1 MATLSRI
8 VRGFV
13 VPPATFLLLAAAGS
27 ASGGHGCCSKP
38 PCDPAKES
46 CKVTITT
53 HALSVTGGGQALSRI
68 TKEPVEERYPAI
80 SPDGKTLLFTVKT
93 YGANHA
99 IREATIDGVDPDTGA
114 RRTLYTATSTMAGA
128 PSWLPDGSVF
138 VYPSNAPGQWSVVR
152 ALSNSPNAAV
162 SVITSGDG
170 AARPSVS
177 PDGTHVAFSTTIR
190 GTWNVAVSGI
200 DGSQLTLLGEGDN
213 PAWSPDGSRIAFTRN
228 VNGHDH
234 IFLADAKTGTNLV
247 QITSGDV
254 DDDLAAW
261 SPDGKVIVFAS
272 NRGWNTRK
280 GGGEDTTANLFVL
293 NPDGTGL
300 TQLTDGDGFSLDPAW
315 GFDGWIYFSSN
326 QAGNFDLWRLKPA
339 GELAH

>member
-8 VRGFV
+8 VRRFF
-13 VPPATFLLLAAAGS
+13 VPPATLLLLAAAGN
-27 ASGGHGCCSKP
+27 ANGAQGCACSKQKV
-38 PCDPAKES
+38 CDPSKES
-46 CKVTITT
+46 CVVTVT
-53 HALSVTGGGQALSRI
+53 HVLSVTGAGQALSRI
-68 TKEPVEERYPAI
+68 TKEPVDEGAPAI
-80 SPDGKTLLFTVKT
+80 SPDGKTLLFTVKI
-93 YGANHA
+93 GPNNALK
-99 IREATIDGVDPDTGA
+99 EETINGVDPDTGA
-114 RRTLYTATSTMAGA
+114 RRTLYTASSTMAGD
-128 PSWLPDGSVF
+128 PTWMPDGSVF

-152 ALSNSPNAAV
+152 ALSNSPNAAI

-170 AARPSVS
+170 ISRPTVA

-190 GTWNVAVSGI
+190 GVWNVAVSGV
-200 DGSQLTLLGEGDN
+200 DGSQLTLLGEGNN

-254 DDDLAAW
+254 DDDFAAW

-280 GGGEDTTANLFVL
+280 GGGEGTTANLFVL
-293 NPDGTGL
+293 SPDGTGL
-300 TQLTDGDGFSLDPAW
+300 TQVTAGDGLSLEPAW